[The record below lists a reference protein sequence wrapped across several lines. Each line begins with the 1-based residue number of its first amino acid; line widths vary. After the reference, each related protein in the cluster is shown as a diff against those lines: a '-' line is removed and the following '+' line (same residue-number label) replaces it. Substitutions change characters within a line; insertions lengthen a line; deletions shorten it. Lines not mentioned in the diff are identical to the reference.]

1 MNVLI
6 PIIGLVAVCWLLGSA
21 KKAMKGSRKR
31 KPRGKSVRR
40 NGIAMIATLCA
51 ACALSQQAA
60 TNRVTTATVV
70 TNSDGTITYS
80 SPVRN
85 AKCPEM
91 KAVSFTMTKPVFRH
105 GTNITTSAQLDET
118 LRNLEARLR
127 ALEERKKNAG
137 KCAAPTNQPISK
149 IEVETMR
156 NYAISRCVGARW
168 DLQQNY
174 NMREGVAWF
183 GDSSLARQSVKMRA
197 CRVLSSAVRTS

>member
-1 MNVLI
+1 MVKAVSVAIL
-6 PIIGLVAVCWLLGSA
+6 LVA
-21 KKAMKGSRKR
+21 
-31 KPRGKSVRR
+31 
-40 NGIAMIATLCA
+40 CA
-51 ACALSQQAA
+51 YSQQAA
-60 TNRVTTATVV
+60 GACASTATVV

-91 KAVSFTMTKPVFRH
+91 KAVSFTITKPVFQH

-118 LRNLEARLR
+118 LKNLEARLR

-156 NYAISRCVGARW
+156 NYTISRCVGARW
-168 DLQQNY
+168 DLQQSY
-174 NMREGVAWF
+174 NTSEGVARF
-183 GDSSLARQSVKMRA
+183 GYSSLARQSVKMRA

>member
-1 MNVLI
+1 MKVA
-6 PIIGLVAVCWLLGSA
+6 IIV
-21 KKAMKGSRKR
+21 
-31 KPRGKSVRR
+31 
-40 NGIAMIATLCA
+40 TLCA
-51 ACALSQQAA
+51 ACAYSQQAA
-60 TNRVTTATVV
+60 GVCASTATVV

-91 KAVSFTMTKPVFRH
+91 KAVSFTITKPVFQH

-118 LRNLEARLR
+118 LRNLEARLK

-137 KCAAPTNQPISK
+137 ECAAPTNQPISK
-149 IEVETMR
+149 IEVESVR
-156 NYAISRCVGARW
+156 NYTISRCVGARW

-174 NMREGVAWF
+174 NTSEGVAWF